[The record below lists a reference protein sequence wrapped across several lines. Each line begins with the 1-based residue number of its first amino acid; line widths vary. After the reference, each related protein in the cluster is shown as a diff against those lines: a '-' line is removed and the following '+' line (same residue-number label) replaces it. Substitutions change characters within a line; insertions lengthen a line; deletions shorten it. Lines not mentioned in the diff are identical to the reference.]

1 MADSIVTPA
10 ELLSKLAEGLR
21 IIRTPRRS
29 PRANAFAERFVRTA
43 RRECLDHV
51 LVCSERHLLRILR
64 EYISH
69 YNKERP
75 HRGLSLATPE
85 PKLIS
90 DCAGGDVVRRGRLG
104 GLINEYHRESA

>member
-1 MADSIVTPA
+1 LKTYD
-10 ELLSKLAEGLR
+10 
-21 IIRTPRRS
+21 
-29 PRANAFAERFVRTA
+29 NAVAERFVRTA
-43 RRECLDHV
+43 RRECLDHI

-69 YNKERP
+69 YSKERS

-90 DCAGGDVVRRGRLG
+90 DYAGGDVVRRSRLG
-104 GLINEYHRESA
+104 GLINEYHRKAAWIRINVPLIFAHSGGVRA